1 MKNLL
6 TTTALSILLVSLAS
20 VSYGQ
25 TVETRNYPNG
35 AVYVGEVSDYRYNGQ
50 GTYTFANGSVYVG
63 EFRHDQY
70 NGQGTFTFADG
81 TVSRGIWRD
90 NELITKSDN

>member
-50 GTYTFANGSVYVG
+50 GTYTFADGSV
-63 EFRHDQY
+63 Q
-70 NGQGTFTFADG
+70 N
-81 TVSRGIWRD
+81 GIWRD
-90 NELITKSDN
+90 NELITENDN